1 MQVALSLEYRVRMA
15 ALLPA
20 TLGLGTLAMWIRS
33 LPWPLRIDA
42 DGLTLRYHR
51 RIPWNAVKKISVWRD
66 YCDGHVSRM
75 DIHHNAGT
83 SKIPVRGL
91 ADGDNVARVIL
102 ATFKQ
107 ARYAKHVAPSNV
119 SPALHDDTISEIR
132 TLLRTLQRRS

>member
-1 MQVALSLEYRVRMA
+1 MQVALSPAYRVRMF
-15 ALLPA
+15 ALFPA
-20 TLGLGTLAMWIRS
+20 TLGLGTLALWIRS
-33 LPWPLRIDA
+33 LPWPLRVDSE
-42 DGLTLRYHR
+42 GLTLRYHR

-75 DIHHNAGT
+75 DIHHSLGT

-107 ARYAKHVAPSNV
+107 ARHAKHVTPSNV
-119 SPALHDDTISEIR
+119 SSSSHDDTISEIK